1 MAGSNLRD
9 IRRRIRSIE
18 NTRKITQAMKM
29 VSAAKLR
36 RAQEQAE
43 AARPYAEA
51 MADVL
56 RAVAAGAGPVDLP
69 LLTVRPVQRI
79 GYVVLTADR
88 GLAGPYNASVLRRA
102 LLDMPREKEK
112 VAVIAV
118 GRKARDFFRFR
129 RYPIVSEFLMIGDSP
144 RYFQAQAIAR
154 EVVERFVA
162 GEVDEVRL
170 VYAQFVTAMT
180 NRPVVQEL
188 LPLKRPEAGERHE
201 GAQYLFE
208 PDAETVLERLLPQY
222 VESLIFRALLEAKA
236 SEHGARMTA
245 MDAATKNSGELIRYL
260 TLLRN
265 RLRQAA
271 ITKEI
276 AEIVGGAAA
285 LE

>member
-69 LLTVRPVQRI
+69 LLTVRPVRRI

-102 LLDMPREKEK
+102 MLDMPREKDQ
-112 VAVIAV
+112 VAVFAV

-154 EVVERFVA
+154 DVVERFVA

-188 LPLKRPEAGERHE
+188 LPLKRPETGERRE